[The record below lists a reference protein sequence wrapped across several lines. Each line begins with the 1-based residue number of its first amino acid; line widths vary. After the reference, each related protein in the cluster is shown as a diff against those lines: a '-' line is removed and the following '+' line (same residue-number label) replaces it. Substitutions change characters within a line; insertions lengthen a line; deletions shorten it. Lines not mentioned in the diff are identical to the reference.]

1 MLVKVLNILCKKYII
16 CERIRIFKFFLRLFQ
31 RKGVYNLSNRL
42 YRITMA
48 NIEDLKQYK
57 HIHMIG
63 IGGVSMSGIAEILK
77 NWGFTV
83 TGSDHIKSENTD
95 KLIQNHIPV
104 TIGHNTANLDTADLV
119 VYTAAIHS
127 DDIELAYAKERN
139 IPVIERGAFLGKLT
153 KAFRNTICV
162 SGTHGKTSTTS
173 MLSICFLEACKDPSI
188 QVGAY
193 LNAIDGNYR
202 VGNSEY
208 FIIEACEY
216 VESYLKLFPKTEIIL
231 NIDND
236 HLDYFGTLEN
246 IVKSF
251 GTYVRLLP
259 EDGLLVINLDDE
271 HCRTITKNTKAKVVT
286 YGIEHQVANF
296 VARNIAFDSNG
307 FPTFDVY
314 YNNNFYKTISLSVP
328 GKHNIL
334 NALACICVCHEYGIG
349 KEDIKSALH
358 KYTGAH
364 RRFEYK
370 GTFNGASVYDDYG
383 HHPTEILATANAL
396 KQKTYHESWAVF
408 QPHTYSRTK
417 SLLDDFAHVLTNFD
431 HIVLTDI
438 YAARENNIYN
448 ISSKDLADKIIALGK
463 TAVYLPNFD
472 DIVKHLQEHVKAND
486 IVLTLGAGNV
496 TQIGPM
502 LTSEA

>member
-1 MLVKVLNILCKKYII
+1 
-16 CERIRIFKFFLRLFQ
+16 
-31 RKGVYNLSNRL
+31 
-42 YRITMA
+42 MA
-48 NIEDLKQYK
+48 NIEELKQYK

-83 TGSDHIKSENTD
+83 TGSDSSASENTD
-95 KLIQNHIPV
+95 KLLQSHIPV
-104 TIGHNTANLDTADLV
+104 TIGHNLTDLENADLV
-119 VYTAAIHS
+119 VYSAAIKQ
-127 DDIELAYAKERN
+127 DDVELVRAKQLN
-139 IPVIERGAFLGKLT
+139 IPIIERGSFLGKLT

-162 SGTHGKTSTTS
+162 SGTHGKTTTTS
-173 MLSICFLEACKDPSI
+173 MVSLCFLQACKDPSI

-193 LNAIDGNYR
+193 LNSINGNYR

-216 VESYLKLFPKTEIIL
+216 VESYLKLFPKTEVIL

-236 HLDYFGTLEN
+236 HLDYFGTLDN

-259 EDGLLVINLDDE
+259 DDGLLVINWDDE

-286 YGIEHQVANF
+286 YGIDNQNANF
-296 VARNIAFDSNG
+296 VARNIAFDNNG

-314 YNNNFYKTISLSVP
+314 FNNNFYKTINLSVP
-328 GKHNIL
+328 GMHNVL
-334 NALACICVCHEYGIG
+334 NALACICVCHEYGIE
-349 KEDIKSALH
+349 KEDIKNALH

-370 GTFNGASVYDDYG
+370 GSFNNINVYDDYG
-383 HHPTEILATANAL
+383 HHPTEIIATSNAL
-396 KQKTYHESWAVF
+396 KQKKYHESWVIF

-417 SLLDDFAHVLTNFD
+417 NLLDDFAHALLNFD
-431 HIVLTDI
+431 NVIVTDI
-438 YAARENNIYN
+438 YAARETNTYN
-448 ISSKDLADKIIALGK
+448 ISSKNLVDKIKQLGK
-463 TAVYLPNFD
+463 TAMYIYDFK
-472 DIVKHLQEHVKAND
+472 DIVSYIKEHAVSND
-486 IVLTLGAGNV
+486 IVLTLGAGTV
-496 TQIGPM
+496 TNIGSM
-502 LTSEA
+502 LVDCQ